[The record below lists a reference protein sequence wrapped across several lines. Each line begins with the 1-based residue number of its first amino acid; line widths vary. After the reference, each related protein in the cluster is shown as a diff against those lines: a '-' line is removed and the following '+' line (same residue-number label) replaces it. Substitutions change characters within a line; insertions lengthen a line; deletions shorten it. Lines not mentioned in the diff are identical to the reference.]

1 MKVSIITVCF
11 RAETT
16 IEACIRSVLE
26 QTYSPIEYII
36 IDGAS
41 TDGTLSILQAYEG
54 QIHKVVS
61 EPDRGIYDAMN
72 KGIQLATGDIIGLL
86 NADDVYA
93 HKYAIEHVVNT
104 FIQSTA
110 QAVYAD
116 LVYMDES
123 LQRVTRYW
131 KSGRYHEGD
140 FLLGWMPPHPTFFVK
155 QEVYK
160 QWGLFRTDL
169 KIAADYE
176 LMLRFIH
183 KHGIQVAYLPDIIV
197 KMREGGVSNSSLSN
211 RWEALHEDKKAWE
224 LNGLK
229 PFFYTHW
236 FKPLR
241 KVTQFFNTKVTV

>member
-11 RAETT
+11 RAEKT
-16 IEACIRSVLE
+16 IEECILSVLE

-41 TDGTLSILQAYEG
+41 TDGTLAIIQSFGG
-54 QIHKVVS
+54 QITKVIS

-72 KGIQLATGDIIGLL
+72 KGIQIATGDIIGIL

-104 FIQSTA
+104 FSQTKS

-116 LVYMDES
+116 LVYMDAS

-131 KSGRYHEGD
+131 KSGSYHDGD

-155 QEVYK
+155 KEVYK
-160 QWGLFRTDL
+160 HYGNFRTDL

-183 KHGIQVAYLPDIIV
+183 KHGIQVAYLSDILV
-197 KMREGGVSNSSLSN
+197 KMREGGISNASLGN
-211 RWEALHEDKKAWE
+211 RFDALKEDKLAWE
-224 LNGLK
+224 VNGLK

-241 KVTQFFNTKVTV
+241 KVTQFLNTKVTV